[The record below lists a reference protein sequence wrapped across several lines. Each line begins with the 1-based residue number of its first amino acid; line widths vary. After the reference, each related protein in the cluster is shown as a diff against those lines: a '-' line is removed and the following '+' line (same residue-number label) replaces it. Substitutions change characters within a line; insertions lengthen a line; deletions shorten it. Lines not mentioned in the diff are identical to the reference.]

1 MPDPDSRQQ
10 VAAATLTIA
19 RLHEQV
25 EILRQENLALRRSLA
40 AAHEGSVDGITTE
53 LVEANGALVLSA
65 LHAEEVAESAMGELG
80 ELTMTSQRDV
90 LTGTPNRA
98 LMLDRLESAIALS
111 RRRGT
116 RAALLFVDL
125 DRFKQINDTLGHAV
139 GDSVLLLV
147 TRRLESVI
155 RDSDTVSRHG
165 GDEFLV
171 LLSEVSHPT
180 DAALIAA
187 KMLLAVGKP
196 GPEPLPALSAS
207 IGIAIYPEDGHEA
220 AVLIANAD
228 AAMYRSKK
236 QGRGGFAF
244 HSDPATSAVDPV
256 DVDFGN

>member
-1 MPDPDSRQQ
+1 MRDPDSQRQ
-10 VAAATLTIA
+10 VAAATQTIA
-19 RLHEQV
+19 HLREQIEALREQV
-25 EILRQENLALRRSLA
+25 IGLRQALA
-40 AAHEGSVDGITTE
+40 AAEGRSVDRQTTE
-53 LVEANGALVLSA
+53 LVEANGALLLSA
-65 LHAEEVAESAMGELG
+65 LHSEEVAESEMGELE
-80 ELTMTSQRDV
+80 ELTRTGQRDV

-139 GDSVLLLV
+139 GDTVLRLV

-171 LLSEVSHPT
+171 LLAEISHPI

-187 KMLLAVGKP
+187 KMLLAVGEP

-207 IGIAIYPEDGHEA
+207 VGIAIYPEDGQEA
-220 AVLIANAD
+220 AELIANAD
-228 AAMYRSKK
+228 AAMYRSKER
-236 QGRGGFAF
+236 GRGGFAF
-244 HSDPATSAVDPV
+244 HNDPTSGGADRHVE
-256 DVDFGN
+256 GN

>member
-1 MPDPDSRQQ
+1 MRDPDSRQQ
-10 VAAATLTIA
+10 VAAATQTIA
-19 RLHEQV
+19 HLREQI
-25 EILRQENLALRRSLA
+25 ETLRQQVVGLQGALA
-40 AAHEGSVDGITTE
+40 AAEGRSADE
-53 LVEANGALVLSA
+53 QEANGALVLSA
-65 LHAEEVAESAMGELG
+65 LHSEEVAESAMGELG
-80 ELTMTSQRDV
+80 ELTRTSQRDI

-98 LMLDRLESAIALS
+98 LMLDRLESAIALA

-125 DRFKQINDTLGHAV
+125 DCFKQINDTLGHTV
-139 GDSVLLLV
+139 GDSVLRLV

-171 LLSEVSHPT
+171 LLAEVSHPT

-187 KMLLAVGKP
+187 KMLLAVAEP
-196 GPEPLPALSAS
+196 VPEPLPALSAS
-207 IGIAIYPEDGHEA
+207 IGIAIYPEDGQEA
-220 AVLIANAD
+220 ALLIAHAD

-244 HSDPATSAVDPV
+244 HSDPASGAAAPV
-256 DVDFGN
+256 SCLTK